1 MSLSRALAVFLAALF
16 LAALPAAA
24 QQEAKIKQA
33 VEKKLG
39 FPVTSVTKAGYL
51 GLYEVFAEGRIL
63 YTDENTTAFLAG
75 NLIEAATMTSVTER
89 RMEAL
94 TRIRF
99 ADLPLKQAIKQVRG
113 NGKRLLATFEDPNC
127 GYCKR
132 LNKDIATLKDV
143 TIYTFLLPI
152 LGDDSFQKSKRIWCA
167 KDQVKVWNDW
177 MIRGQ
182 NPSGGTDCNLK
193 ALEDNVAFGRRLGI
207 NGTPTLF
214 FADGSRA
221 PGAVPLAEIEKKMD
235 SLAR

>member
-1 MSLSRALAVFLAALF
+1 MSLSRALAAFLVSFF
-16 LAALPAAA
+16 LAALPAVA

-51 GLYEVFAEGRIL
+51 GLYEVFAGGRIL
-63 YTDENTTAFLAG
+63 YTDENMTAFLAG
-75 NLIEAATMTSVTER
+75 NLIEANTMTSVTDQ

-152 LGDDSFQKSKRIWCA
+152 LGDDSLQKSKRIWCA

-182 NPSGGTDCNLK
+182 NPGGGANCDLK
-193 ALEDNVAFGRRLGI
+193 ALEENVAFGQRLGI

-221 PGAVPLAEIEKKMD
+221 PGALPLAEIEKKMNN
-235 SLAR
+235 LTR